1 MLKNKIF
8 LIETGREMKKRIDKE
23 RSAKKWCAWFGASF
37 AKWQGFYRSA
47 KRHPELYTE
56 DAAKSFAKGAMCDFT
71 ELCKVNKDAGRMVFE
86 SWRPEIYE
94 MVEEIGED
102 MKDYYKMMN

>member
-1 MLKNKIF
+1 MLKTKNF
-8 LIETGREMKKRIDKE
+8 LIETGKETKKRLDKE

-47 KRHPELYTE
+47 KRHPELFTQ

-71 ELCKVNKDAGRMVFE
+71 ELCKVDKEAGKMVYE
-86 SWRPEIYE
+86 SWEIEISE
-94 MVEEIGED
+94 MAKEIGED
-102 MKDYYKMMN
+102 IKDYYKMMN